1 MVGWVSR
8 GSGPNVRVGPW
19 LWEDSRVSTM
29 SAQRL
34 VSDDV
39 LTRPLDP
46 DGVSAALATASA
58 ALVTAMVEVG
68 LWEAGPGADTDV
80 EADEV
85 FLVLAGA
92 GRVTFEDGS
101 ALDLRPGV
109 LVRLHEGDR
118 TTWEITERLRKLYL
132 A

>member
-1 MVGWVSR
+1 
-8 GSGPNVRVGPW
+8 
-19 LWEDSRVSTM
+19 VSTM

-118 TTWEITERLRKLYL
+118 TTWEITERLRKLYV